1 MIRISALVVVL
12 AVLGVGTST
21 RRVAWPFRAKVTDL
35 HGQPVAFR
43 AITQGGELILE
54 VGQRSLLSRPLV
66 PTPELRPL
74 ASAETLQAM
83 TPAEYPLRLT
93 NGPVVF
99 FSAES
104 LRVVVGGNPFGT
116 VNPVTA
122 QGRRL
127 TVRLSHGW
135 VAIESR

>member
-12 AVLGVGTST
+12 AVLGVGTT
-21 RRVAWPFRAKVTDL
+21 RRSVAWPFRARITDL

-43 AITQGGELILE
+43 AVTQGGDLILQ

-66 PTPELRPL
+66 STPELRSL
-74 ASAETLQAM
+74 APAETLRAL
-83 TPAEYPLRLT
+83 TPAEYPLSLAK
-93 NGPVVF
+93 GPVVF

-104 LRVVVGGNPFGT
+104 IRVVVGGNPFGT
-116 VNPVTA
+116 VNPVAA

-127 TVRLSHGW
+127 TVHLANGW
-135 VAIESR
+135 VAIDSR